1 MSERKKLIF
10 FGELPPTVLHGVS
23 LSNARILS
31 SIVDLYDIKVVED
44 KVSFKSRIKGLLGF
58 SISLFKLAFFSF
70 QQCDVYYTNLP
81 TSFLGLVRVYFTVL
95 LVKFLSFKVK
105 VYCHLHRGDIN
116 EFLLIERNRK
126 VFESFSKRLYKI
138 IVLADSCKVD
148 LEESG
153 FIESE
158 KIFVLHNTV
167 SVETVESNF
176 SSDYNYF
183 YCLCNYI
190 ETKRIDKLVS
200 ISNKLGHIDFR
211 FNGAVSSN
219 SYYVSMKSKSGSNC
233 EIGSTIQG
241 QEKELALRNAKA
253 LVLPSLNEGMP
264 LVILESLALGTPV
277 ICFNIGFISDYIGED
292 YPGLV
297 TDLSDKALTDK
308 ITWLNELSSSD
319 YMNLR
324 TLSYKLF
331 WDNFS
336 EELILKDVYKCFGY
350 KNRM

>member
-1 MSERKKLIF
+1 
-10 FGELPPTVLHGVS
+10 
-23 LSNARILS
+23 
-31 SIVDLYDIKVVED
+31 
-44 KVSFKSRIKGLLGF
+44 
-58 SISLFKLAFFSF
+58 
-70 QQCDVYYTNLP
+70 
-81 TSFLGLVRVYFTVL
+81 
-95 LVKFLSFKVK
+95 
-105 VYCHLHRGDIN
+105 
-116 EFLLIERNRK
+116 IERNRK

-319 YMNLR
+319 
-324 TLSYKLF
+324 
-331 WDNFS
+331 
-336 EELILKDVYKCFGY
+336 
-350 KNRM
+350 